1 MNGAQLKAQL
11 KGIEREIKALEDSI
25 EALIEEADRKKWSYA
40 DPVGIHVANLIA
52 ARRGRRARRAPQGG
66 RSWMM
71 PTKPTARMNA
81 SRRPHGRC

>member
-52 ARRGRRARRAPQGG
+52 AK
-66 RSWMM
+66 SWQAGVLTSMKVR
-71 PTKPTARMNA
+71 TEIEIRKAEEEE
-81 SRRPHGRC
+81 SR

>member
-40 DPVGIHVANLIA
+40 DPVGIRVANLIA
-52 ARRGRRARRAPQGG
+52 AKSWQAGVLTSMKVRTEIEIKKAEEEDAR
-66 RSWMM
+66 
-71 PTKPTARMNA
+71 
-81 SRRPHGRC
+81 